1 MNLNLTFYKE
11 NEEEISKEEKDFIET
26 KLKNIDFEEDYRN
39 IIKKESTLESIL
51 TLSEIRENILSWYPF
66 RENSSILEI
75 GANLGEV
82 TGLFCQ
88 KAKRVVA
95 IEESKT
101 KAEIIAKRHQNE
113 QNLEIIVG
121 NLNDIKLEE
130 KFDYIILIGY
140 LENKRVNFKQVLNIA
155 KSLLTEN
162 GTIFLALDNKLGM
175 KYFSKTDSTGITIA
189 NPTSKQFIS
198 INKIYNYLK
207 EIGFDNI
214 KTYYPMPDYKLTN
227 VIFTDQRPLSKND
240 LSRNVVYNGKDT
252 IIFFDENTAYREL
265 LDIKENISKNFVNS
279 YLLEITNKEIN
290 NKIKFISFSNMRKHE
305 YKIKT
310 IMDDEY
316 VYKYPAN
323 NESKKHIDETKENI
337 DIIKESNLK
346 TLDDYNENEII
357 SKFSKEKTLDEII
370 IELFKNNQKDEAI
383 ELMKK
388 FKDEIKQKLKPG
400 SIENNVFD
408 RYGIKYDKEDLLSM
422 YFVKDGLWDLIFQ
435 NCFYIN
441 QEFYFY
447 DQEWKEE
454 NLPIDFIMYR
464 VVKYFGRLKKYISDE
479 DLYNILEIDKGK
491 IKLFDE
497 LDDKIQEKIRS
508 EYMWELTK
516 QGKNALELKI
526 DILTLNHQINLLN
539 IEKAKNEQQIVEKE
553 QIIIQKDQEV
563 QALKNQ
569 LNAIYNST
577 SWKITKPL
585 RKIRELKDGNK
596 FEE

>member
-1 MNLNLTFYKE
+1 MNLNLDFYKE
-11 NEEEISKEEKDFIET
+11 NEEDISQEEKTFIDT
-26 KLKNIDFEEDYRN
+26 KLKNIDFEKDCIS
-39 IIKKESTLESIL
+39 IIKNEPTLENIL

-66 RENSSILEI
+66 KENTSILEI
-75 GANLGEV
+75 GANLGEI

-88 KAKRVVA
+88 KAKKVVA

-101 KAEIIAKRHQNE
+101 KAEIIAKRHQNK
-113 QNLEIIVG
+113 QNLEIMVG
-121 NLNDIKLEE
+121 DLNNIKIEE

-140 LENKRVNFKQVLNIA
+140 LENKKVDFKQTLNIA
-155 KSLLTEN
+155 KSLLDEN
-162 GTIFLALDNKLGM
+162 GTILLALDNKLGM
-175 KYFSKTDSTGITIA
+175 KYFSKTDSTGITIS
-189 NPTSKQFIS
+189 NPVNKQFINL
-198 INKIYNYLK
+198 NKIYEYLK
-207 EIGFDNI
+207 ELDLSNI

-240 LSRNVVYNGKDT
+240 LSRNVTYNNNDT
-252 IIFFDENTAYREL
+252 ILFFDENTAYREL

-310 IMDDEY
+310 LMDDEY
-316 VYKYPAN
+316 VYKYPSN
-323 NESKKHIDETKENI
+323 NESKKHIEETKENI
-337 DIIKESNLK
+337 EIIKESNLK
-346 TLDDYNENEII
+346 TLDDYNENGII

-383 ELMKK
+383 DLMKR
-388 FKDEIKQKLKPG
+388 FKNEIKEKLKPG
-400 SIENNVFD
+400 DIEKNVFD
-408 RYGIKYDKEDLLSM
+408 KYEIKYNKEDLLSM

-435 NCFYIN
+435 NCFFIN

-464 VVKYFGRLKKYISDE
+464 AVKYFGRLKKYISDE
-479 DLYNILEIDKGK
+479 DLYKILEIDKGK

-508 EYMWELTK
+508 EYMWKLTK
-516 QGKNALELKI
+516 QGKNATELKT

-539 IEKAKNEQQIVEKE
+539 IEKAKNEQQISEKE
-553 QIIIQKDQEV
+553 QIIAQKDQEI
-563 QALKNQ
+563 QGLKNQ

-585 RKIRELKDGNK
+585 RNIKKITKLDKLD
-596 FEE
+596 

>member
-1 MNLNLTFYKE
+1 MNLNLDFYKE
-11 NEEEISKEEKDFIET
+11 NEEDISQEEKTFIDT
-26 KLKNIDFEEDYRN
+26 KLKNIDFEKDCIS
-39 IIKKESTLESIL
+39 IIKNEPTLENIL

-66 RENSSILEI
+66 KENTSILEI
-75 GANLGEV
+75 GANLGEI

-88 KAKRVVA
+88 KAKKVVA

-101 KAEIIAKRHQNE
+101 KAEIIAKRHQNK
-113 QNLEIIVG
+113 QNLEIMVG
-121 NLNDIKLEE
+121 DLNNIKIEE

-140 LENKRVNFKQVLNIA
+140 LENKKVDFKQTLNIA
-155 KSLLTEN
+155 KSLLDEN
-162 GTIFLALDNKLGM
+162 GTILLALDNKLGM
-175 KYFSKTDSTGITIA
+175 KYFSKTDSTGITIS
-189 NPTSKQFIS
+189 NPVNKQFINL
-198 INKIYNYLK
+198 NKIYEYLK
-207 EIGFDNI
+207 ELDLSNI

-240 LSRNVVYNGKDT
+240 LSRNVTYNNNDT
-252 IIFFDENTAYREL
+252 ILFFDENTAYREL

-279 YLLEITNKEIN
+279 YLLEISNKEIN
-290 NKIKFISFSNMRKHE
+290 NKIKFISFSNMRKHD

-316 VYKYPAN
+316 VYKYPSN
-323 NESKKHIDETKENI
+323 NESKKHIEETKENI
-337 DIIKESNLK
+337 EIIKESNLK
-346 TLDDYNENEII
+346 TLDDYNENGII

-383 ELMKK
+383 DLMKR
-388 FKDEIKQKLKPG
+388 FKNEIKEKLKPG
-400 SIENNVFD
+400 DIEKNVFD
-408 RYGIKYDKEDLLSM
+408 KYEIKYNKEDLLSM

-435 NCFYIN
+435 NCFFIN

-464 VVKYFGRLKKYISDE
+464 AVKYFGRLKKYISDE
-479 DLYNILEIDKGK
+479 DLYKILEIDKGK

-508 EYMWELTK
+508 EYMWKLTK
-516 QGKNALELKI
+516 QGKNATELKT

-539 IEKAKNEQQIVEKE
+539 IEKAKNEQQISEKE
-553 QIIIQKDQEV
+553 QIIAQKDQEI
-563 QALKNQ
+563 QGLKNQ

-585 RKIRELKDGNK
+585 RNIKKITKLDKLD
-596 FEE
+596 

>member
-1 MNLNLTFYKE
+1 MNLNLDFYKE
-11 NEEEISKEEKDFIET
+11 NEEDISQEEKTFIDT
-26 KLKNIDFEEDYRN
+26 KLKNIDFEKDCIS
-39 IIKKESTLESIL
+39 IIKNEPTLENIL

-66 RENSSILEI
+66 KENTSILEI
-75 GANLGEV
+75 GANLGEI

-88 KAKRVVA
+88 KAKKVVA

-101 KAEIIAKRHQNE
+101 KAEIIAKRHQNK
-113 QNLEIIVG
+113 QNLEIMVG
-121 NLNDIKLEE
+121 DLNNIKIEE

-140 LENKRVNFKQVLNIA
+140 LENKKVDFKQTLNIA
-155 KSLLTEN
+155 KTLLAEN
-162 GTIFLALDNKLGM
+162 GTILLALDNKLGM
-175 KYFSKTDSTGITIA
+175 KYFSKTDSTGITIS
-189 NPTSKQFIS
+189 NPVNKQFINL
-198 INKIYNYLK
+198 NKIYEYLK
-207 EIGFDNI
+207 ELDLSNI

-240 LSRNVVYNGKDT
+240 LSRNVTYNNNDT
-252 IIFFDENTAYREL
+252 ILFFDENTAYREL

-316 VYKYPAN
+316 VYKYPSN
-323 NESKKHIDETKENI
+323 NESKKHIEETKENI
-337 DIIKESNLK
+337 EIIKESNLK
-346 TLDDYNENEII
+346 TLDDYNENGII

-383 ELMKK
+383 DLMKR
-388 FKDEIKQKLKPG
+388 FKNEIKEKLKPRD
-400 SIENNVFD
+400 IEKNVFD
-408 RYGIKYDKEDLLSM
+408 KYEIKYNKEDLLSM

-435 NCFYIN
+435 NCFFIN

-464 VVKYFGRLKKYISDE
+464 AVKYFGRLKKYISDE
-479 DLYNILEIDKGK
+479 DLYKILEIDKGK

-508 EYMWELTK
+508 EYMWKLTK
-516 QGKNALELKI
+516 QGKNATELKT

-539 IEKAKNEQQIVEKE
+539 IEKAKNEQQISEKE
-553 QIIIQKDQEV
+553 QIITQKDQEI
-563 QALKNQ
+563 QRLKNQ
-569 LNAIYNST
+569 LNAVYNST

-585 RKIRELKDGNK
+585 RNIKKITKLDKLD
-596 FEE
+596 

>member
-1 MNLNLTFYKE
+1 MNLKLDFYKE
-11 NEEEISKEEKDFIET
+11 NEENISQEEKNFIDT
-26 KLKNIDFEEDYRN
+26 KLKNIDFEKDCAN
-39 IIKKESTLESIL
+39 IIKNEPTLENIL

-66 RENSSILEI
+66 KENNSILEI
-75 GANLGEV
+75 GANLGEI

-88 KAKRVVA
+88 KAKKVVA
-95 IEESKT
+95 LEESKT
-101 KAEIIAKRHQNE
+101 KAEIIAKRHQNK
-113 QNLEIIVG
+113 QNLEIMVG
-121 NLNDIKLEE
+121 DLNNIKIEE

-140 LENKRVNFKQVLNIA
+140 LENKKVDFKQTLNIA
-155 KSLLTEN
+155 KSLLDEN
-162 GTIFLALDNKLGM
+162 GTILLALDNKLGM
-175 KYFSKTDSTGITIA
+175 KYFSKTDSTGITIS
-189 NPTSKQFIS
+189 NPVNKQFINL
-198 INKIYNYLK
+198 NKIYEYLK
-207 EIGFDNI
+207 ELDLSNI

-240 LSRNVVYNGKDT
+240 LSRNVTYNNNDT
-252 IIFFDENTAYREL
+252 ILFFDENTAYREL

-316 VYKYPAN
+316 VYKYPSN
-323 NESKKHIDETKENI
+323 NESKKHIEETKENI
-337 DIIKESNLK
+337 EIIKESNLK
-346 TLDDYNENEII
+346 TLDDYNENGII

-383 ELMKK
+383 DLMKR
-388 FKDEIKQKLKPG
+388 FKNEIKEKLKPG
-400 SIENNVFD
+400 DIEKNVFD
-408 RYGIKYDKEDLLSM
+408 KYEIKYNKEDLLSM

-464 VVKYFGRLKKYISDE
+464 AVKYFGRLKKYISDE
-479 DLYNILEIDKGK
+479 DLYKILEIDKGK

-508 EYMWELTK
+508 EYMWKLTK
-516 QGKNALELKI
+516 QGKNATELKT

-539 IEKAKNEQQIVEKE
+539 IEKAKNEQQISEKE
-553 QIIIQKDQEV
+553 QIITQKDQEI
-563 QALKNQ
+563 QGLKNQ
-569 LNAIYNST
+569 LNAVYNST

-585 RKIRELKDGNK
+585 RNIKKITKLDKLD
-596 FEE
+596 

>member
-1 MNLNLTFYKE
+1 MNLNLDFYKE
-11 NEEEISKEEKDFIET
+11 NEEDISQEEKTFIDT
-26 KLKNIDFEEDYRN
+26 KLKNIDFEKDCIS
-39 IIKKESTLESIL
+39 IIKNEPTLENIL

-66 RENSSILEI
+66 KENTSILEI
-75 GANLGEV
+75 GANLGEI

-88 KAKRVVA
+88 KAKKVVA

-101 KAEIIAKRHQNE
+101 KAEIIAKRHQNK
-113 QNLEIIVG
+113 QNLEIMVG
-121 NLNDIKLEE
+121 DLNNIKIEE

-140 LENKRVNFKQVLNIA
+140 LENKKVDFKQTLNIA
-155 KSLLTEN
+155 KSLLDEN
-162 GTIFLALDNKLGM
+162 GTILLALDNKLGM
-175 KYFSKTDSTGITIA
+175 KYFSKTDSTGITIS
-189 NPTSKQFIS
+189 NPVNKQFINL
-198 INKIYNYLK
+198 NKIYEYLK
-207 EIGFDNI
+207 ELDLSNI

-240 LSRNVVYNGKDT
+240 LSRNVTYNNNDT
-252 IIFFDENTAYREL
+252 ILFFDENTAYREL

-279 YLLEITNKEIN
+279 YLLEISNKEIN

-316 VYKYPAN
+316 VYKYPSN
-323 NESKKHIDETKENI
+323 NESKKHIEETKENI
-337 DIIKESNLK
+337 EIIKESNLK
-346 TLDDYNENEII
+346 TLDDYNENGII

-383 ELMKK
+383 DLMKR
-388 FKDEIKQKLKPG
+388 FKNEIKEKLKPRD
-400 SIENNVFD
+400 IEKNVFD
-408 RYGIKYDKEDLLSM
+408 KYEIKYNKEDLLSM

-435 NCFYIN
+435 NCFFIN

-464 VVKYFGRLKKYISDE
+464 AVKYFGRLKKYISDE
-479 DLYNILEIDKGK
+479 DLYKILEIDKGK

-508 EYMWELTK
+508 EYMWKLTK
-516 QGKNALELKI
+516 QGKNATELKT

-539 IEKAKNEQQIVEKE
+539 IEKAKNEQQISEKE
-553 QIIIQKDQEV
+553 QIITQKDQEI
-563 QALKNQ
+563 QRLKNQ
-569 LNAIYNST
+569 LNAVYNST

-585 RKIRELKDGNK
+585 RNIKKITKLDKLD
-596 FEE
+596 

>member
-1 MNLNLTFYKE
+1 MNLNLDFYKE
-11 NEEEISKEEKDFIET
+11 NEEDISQEEKTFIDT
-26 KLKNIDFEEDYRN
+26 KLKNIDFEKDCIS
-39 IIKKESTLESIL
+39 IIKNEPTLENIL
-51 TLSEIRENILSWYPF
+51 TLSKIRENILSWYPF
-66 RENSSILEI
+66 KENTSILEI
-75 GANLGEV
+75 GANLGEI

-88 KAKRVVA
+88 KAKKVVA

-101 KAEIIAKRHQNE
+101 KAEIIAKRHQNK
-113 QNLEIIVG
+113 QNLEIMVG
-121 NLNDIKLEE
+121 DLNNIKIEE

-140 LENKRVNFKQVLNIA
+140 LENKKVDFKQTLNIA
-155 KSLLTEN
+155 KSLLDEN
-162 GTIFLALDNKLGM
+162 GTILLALDNKLGM
-175 KYFSKTDSTGITIA
+175 KYFSKTDSTGITIS
-189 NPTSKQFIS
+189 NPVNKQFINL
-198 INKIYNYLK
+198 NKIYEYLK
-207 EIGFDNI
+207 ELDLSNI

-240 LSRNVVYNGKDT
+240 LSRNVTYNNNDT
-252 IIFFDENTAYREL
+252 ILFFDENTAYREL

-279 YLLEITNKEIN
+279 YLLEISNKEIN
-290 NKIKFISFSNMRKHE
+290 NKIKFISFSNMRKHD

-316 VYKYPAN
+316 VYKYPSN
-323 NESKKHIDETKENI
+323 NESKKHIEETKENI
-337 DIIKESNLK
+337 EIIKESNLK
-346 TLDDYNENEII
+346 TLDDYNENGII

-383 ELMKK
+383 DLMKR
-388 FKDEIKQKLKPG
+388 FKNEIKEKLKPG
-400 SIENNVFD
+400 DIEKNVFD
-408 RYGIKYDKEDLLSM
+408 KYEIKYNKEDLLSM
-422 YFVKDGLWDLIFQ
+422 YFVKDGLWDLILQ
-435 NCFYIN
+435 NCFFIN

-464 VVKYFGRLKKYISDE
+464 AVKYFGRLKKYISDE
-479 DLYNILEIDKGK
+479 DLYKILEIDKGK

-508 EYMWELTK
+508 EYMWKLTK
-516 QGKNALELKI
+516 QGKNATELKT

-539 IEKAKNEQQIVEKE
+539 IEKAKNEQQISEKE
-553 QIIIQKDQEV
+553 QIIAQKDQEI
-563 QALKNQ
+563 QGLKNQ

-585 RKIRELKDGNK
+585 RNIKKITKLDKLD
-596 FEE
+596 

>member
-1 MNLNLTFYKE
+1 MNLNLDFYKE
-11 NEEEISKEEKDFIET
+11 NEEDISQEEKTFIDT
-26 KLKNIDFEEDYRN
+26 KLKNIDFEKDCIS
-39 IIKKESTLESIL
+39 IIKNEPTLENIL

-66 RENSSILEI
+66 KENTSILEI
-75 GANLGEV
+75 GANLGEI

-88 KAKRVVA
+88 KAKKVVA

-101 KAEIIAKRHQNE
+101 KAEIIAKRHQNK
-113 QNLEIIVG
+113 QNLEIMVG
-121 NLNDIKLEE
+121 DLNNIKIEE

-140 LENKRVNFKQVLNIA
+140 LENKKVDFKQTLNIA
-155 KSLLTEN
+155 KSLLDEN
-162 GTIFLALDNKLGM
+162 GTILLALDNKLGM
-175 KYFSKTDSTGITIA
+175 KYFSKTDSTGITIS
-189 NPTSKQFIS
+189 NPVNKQFINL
-198 INKIYNYLK
+198 NKIYEYLK
-207 EIGFDNI
+207 ELDLSNI

-240 LSRNVVYNGKDT
+240 LSRNVTYNNNDT
-252 IIFFDENTAYREL
+252 ILFFDENTAYREL

-316 VYKYPAN
+316 VYKYPSN
-323 NESKKHIDETKENI
+323 NESKKHIEETKENI
-337 DIIKESNLK
+337 EIIKESNLK
-346 TLDDYNENEII
+346 TLDDYNENGII

-383 ELMKK
+383 DLMKR
-388 FKDEIKQKLKPG
+388 FKNEIKEKLKPRD
-400 SIENNVFD
+400 IEKNVFD
-408 RYGIKYDKEDLLSM
+408 KYEIKYNKEDLLSM

-464 VVKYFGRLKKYISDE
+464 AVKYFGRLKKYISDE
-479 DLYNILEIDKGK
+479 DLYKILEIDKGK

-508 EYMWELTK
+508 EYMWKLTK
-516 QGKNALELKI
+516 QGKNATELKT

-539 IEKAKNEQQIVEKE
+539 IEKAKNEQQISEKE
-553 QIIIQKDQEV
+553 QIITQKDQEI
-563 QALKNQ
+563 QGLKNQ
-569 LNAIYNST
+569 LNAVYNST

-585 RKIRELKDGNK
+585 RNIKKITKLDKLD
-596 FEE
+596 

>member
-1 MNLNLTFYKE
+1 MNLNLDFYKE
-11 NEEEISKEEKDFIET
+11 NEEDISQEEKTFIDT
-26 KLKNIDFEEDYRN
+26 KLKNIDFEKDCIS
-39 IIKKESTLESIL
+39 IIKNEPTLENIL

-66 RENSSILEI
+66 KENSSILEI
-75 GANLGEV
+75 GANLGEI

-88 KAKRVVA
+88 KAKKVVA
-95 IEESKT
+95 LEESKT
-101 KAEIIAKRHQNE
+101 KAEIIAKRHQNK
-113 QNLEIIVG
+113 QNLEIMVG
-121 NLNDIKLEE
+121 DLNNIKIEE

-140 LENKRVNFKQVLNIA
+140 LENKKVDFKQTLNIA
-155 KSLLTEN
+155 KSLLDEN
-162 GTIFLALDNKLGM
+162 GTILLALDNKLGM
-175 KYFSKTDSTGITIA
+175 KYFSKTDSTGITIS
-189 NPTSKQFIS
+189 NPVNKQFINL
-198 INKIYNYLK
+198 NKIYEYLK
-207 EIGFDNI
+207 ELDLSNI

-240 LSRNVVYNGKDT
+240 LSRNVTYNNNDT
-252 IIFFDENTAYREL
+252 ILFFDENTAYREL

-316 VYKYPAN
+316 VYKYPSN
-323 NESKKHIDETKENI
+323 NESKKHIEETKENI
-337 DIIKESNLK
+337 EIIKESNLK
-346 TLDDYNENEII
+346 TLDDYNENGII

-383 ELMKK
+383 DLMKR
-388 FKDEIKQKLKPG
+388 FKNEIKEKLKPG
-400 SIENNVFD
+400 DIEKNVFD
-408 RYGIKYDKEDLLSM
+408 KYEIKYNKEDLLSM

-464 VVKYFGRLKKYISDE
+464 AVKYFGRLKKYISDE
-479 DLYNILEIDKGK
+479 DLYKILEIDKGK

-508 EYMWELTK
+508 EYMWKLTK
-516 QGKNALELKI
+516 QGKNATELKT

-539 IEKAKNEQQIVEKE
+539 IEKAKNEQQISEKE
-553 QIIIQKDQEV
+553 QIITQKDQEI
-563 QALKNQ
+563 QRLKNQ
-569 LNAIYNST
+569 LNAVYNST

-585 RKIRELKDGNK
+585 RNIKKITKLDKLD
-596 FEE
+596 

>member
-1 MNLNLTFYKE
+1 MNLNLDFYKE
-11 NEEEISKEEKDFIET
+11 NEEDISQEEKTFIDT
-26 KLKNIDFEEDYRN
+26 KLKNIDFEKDCIS
-39 IIKKESTLESIL
+39 IIKNEPTLENIL

-66 RENSSILEI
+66 KENTSILEI
-75 GANLGEV
+75 GANLGEI

-88 KAKRVVA
+88 KAKKVVA

-101 KAEIIAKRHQNE
+101 KAEIIAKRHQNK
-113 QNLEIIVG
+113 QNLEIMVG
-121 NLNDIKLEE
+121 DLNNIKIEE

-140 LENKRVNFKQVLNIA
+140 LENKKVDFKQTLNIA
-155 KSLLTEN
+155 KSLLDEN
-162 GTIFLALDNKLGM
+162 GTILLALDNKLGM

-189 NPTSKQFIS
+189 NPTNKQFIS
-198 INKIYNYLK
+198 INKIYDYLK
-207 EIGFDNI
+207 EIELENI

-240 LSRNVVYNGKDT
+240 LSRNVVYNDKDT
-252 IIFFDENTAYREL
+252 IIFYDENTVYREL

-279 YLLEITNKEIN
+279 YLLEISNKEIN
-290 NKIKFISFSNMRKHE
+290 NKIKFISFSNMRKNE

-310 IMDDEY
+310 IMNDEY

-323 NESKKHIDETKENI
+323 SESRKHIEETKENI
-337 DIIKESNLK
+337 EIIKESNLK
-346 TLDDYNENEII
+346 TLDDYNENGII

-383 ELMKK
+383 DLMKR
-388 FKDEIKQKLKPG
+388 FKNEIKEKLKPG
-400 SIENNVFD
+400 DIEKNVFD
-408 RYGIKYDKEDLLSM
+408 KYEIKYNKEDLLSM

-435 NCFYIN
+435 NCFFIN

-464 VVKYFGRLKKYISDE
+464 AVKYFGRLKKYISDE
-479 DLYNILEIDKGK
+479 DLYKILEIDKGK

-508 EYMWELTK
+508 EYMWKLTK
-516 QGKNALELKI
+516 QGKNATELKI
-526 DILTLNHQINLLN
+526 DILTLNHQINLQN

-553 QIIIQKDQEV
+553 QIITQKDQEI
-563 QALKNQ
+563 QGLKNQ
-569 LNAIYNST
+569 LNAVYNST

-585 RKIRELKDGNK
+585 RNIKKITKLDKLD
-596 FEE
+596 

>member
-1 MNLNLTFYKE
+1 MNLNLDFYKE
-11 NEEEISKEEKDFIET
+11 NEEDISQEEKTFIDT
-26 KLKNIDFEEDYRN
+26 KLKNIDFEKDCIS
-39 IIKKESTLESIL
+39 IIKNEPTLENIL

-66 RENSSILEI
+66 KENTSILEI
-75 GANLGEV
+75 GANLGEI

-88 KAKRVVA
+88 KAKKVVA

-101 KAEIIAKRHQNE
+101 KAEIIAKRHQNK
-113 QNLEIIVG
+113 QNLDIMVG
-121 NLNDIKLEE
+121 DLNNIKIEE

-140 LENKRVNFKQVLNIA
+140 LENKKVDFKQTLNIA
-155 KSLLTEN
+155 KSLLDEN
-162 GTIFLALDNKLGM
+162 GTILLALDNKLGM
-175 KYFSKTDSTGITIA
+175 KYFSKTDSTGITIS
-189 NPTSKQFIS
+189 NPVNKQFINL
-198 INKIYNYLK
+198 NKIYEYLK
-207 EIGFDNI
+207 ELDLSNI

-240 LSRNVVYNGKDT
+240 LSRNVTYNNNDT
-252 IIFFDENTAYREL
+252 ILFFDENTAYREL

-279 YLLEITNKEIN
+279 YLLEISNKEIN

-316 VYKYPAN
+316 VYKYPSN
-323 NESKKHIDETKENI
+323 NESKKHIEETKENI
-337 DIIKESNLK
+337 EIIKESNLK
-346 TLDDYNENEII
+346 TLDDYNENGII

-383 ELMKK
+383 DLMKR
-388 FKDEIKQKLKPG
+388 FKNEIKEKLKPG
-400 SIENNVFD
+400 DIEKNVFD
-408 RYGIKYDKEDLLSM
+408 KYEIKYNKEDLLSM

-435 NCFYIN
+435 NCFFIN

-464 VVKYFGRLKKYISDE
+464 AVKYFGRLKKYISDE
-479 DLYNILEIDKGK
+479 DLYKILEIDKGK

-508 EYMWELTK
+508 EYMWKLTK
-516 QGKNALELKI
+516 QGKNATELKT

-539 IEKAKNEQQIVEKE
+539 IEKAKNEQQISEKE
-553 QIIIQKDQEV
+553 QIIAQKDQEI
-563 QALKNQ
+563 QGLKNQ

-585 RKIRELKDGNK
+585 RNIKKITKLDKLD
-596 FEE
+596 

>member
-1 MNLNLTFYKE
+1 MNLKLDFYKE
-11 NEEEISKEEKDFIET
+11 NEENISQEEKNFIDT
-26 KLKNIDFEEDYRN
+26 KLKNIDFEKDCAN
-39 IIKKESTLESIL
+39 IIKNEPTLENIL

-66 RENSSILEI
+66 KENNSILEI
-75 GANLGEV
+75 GANLGEI

-88 KAKRVVA
+88 KAKKVVA
-95 IEESKT
+95 LEESKT
-101 KAEIIAKRHQNE
+101 KAEIIAKRHQNK
-113 QNLEIIVG
+113 QNLEIMVG
-121 NLNDIKLEE
+121 DLNNIKIEE

-140 LENKRVNFKQVLNIA
+140 LENKKVDFKQTLNIA
-155 KSLLTEN
+155 KSLLDEN
-162 GTIFLALDNKLGM
+162 GTILLALDNKLGM
-175 KYFSKTDSTGITIA
+175 KYFSKTDSTGITIS
-189 NPTSKQFIS
+189 NPVNKQFINL
-198 INKIYNYLK
+198 NKIYEYLK
-207 EIGFDNI
+207 ELDLSNI

-240 LSRNVVYNGKDT
+240 LSRNVTYNNNDT
-252 IIFFDENTAYREL
+252 ILFFDENTAYREL

-316 VYKYPAN
+316 VYKYPSN
-323 NESKKHIDETKENI
+323 NESKKHIEETKENI
-337 DIIKESNLK
+337 EIIKESNLK
-346 TLDDYNENEII
+346 TLDDYNENGII

-383 ELMKK
+383 DLMKR
-388 FKDEIKQKLKPG
+388 FKNEIKEKLKPG
-400 SIENNVFD
+400 DIEKNVFD
-408 RYGIKYDKEDLLSM
+408 KYEIKYNKEDLLSM

-464 VVKYFGRLKKYISDE
+464 AVKYFGRLKKYISDE
-479 DLYNILEIDKGK
+479 ELYKILEINKGK

-508 EYMWELTK
+508 EYMWKLTK
-516 QGKNALELKI
+516 QGKNATELKI
-526 DILTLNHQINLLN
+526 DILTLTHQINLQN

-553 QIIIQKDQEV
+553 QIITQKDQEI
-563 QALKNQ
+563 QGLKNQ
-569 LNAIYNST
+569 LNAVYNST

-585 RKIRELKDGNK
+585 RNIKKITKLDKLD
-596 FEE
+596 

>member
-1 MNLNLTFYKE
+1 MNLNLDFYKE
-11 NEEEISKEEKDFIET
+11 NEEDISQEEKTFIDT
-26 KLKNIDFEEDYRN
+26 KLKNIDFEKDCIS
-39 IIKKESTLESIL
+39 IIKNEPTLENIL

-66 RENSSILEI
+66 KENTSILEI
-75 GANLGEV
+75 GANLGEI

-88 KAKRVVA
+88 KAKKVVA

-101 KAEIIAKRHQNE
+101 KAEIIAKRHQNK
-113 QNLEIIVG
+113 QNLEIMVG
-121 NLNDIKLEE
+121 DLNNIKIEE

-140 LENKRVNFKQVLNIA
+140 LENKKVDFKQTLNIA
-155 KSLLTEN
+155 KSLLDEN
-162 GTIFLALDNKLGM
+162 GTILLALDNKLGM
-175 KYFSKTDSTGITIA
+175 KYFSKTDSTGITIS
-189 NPTSKQFIS
+189 NPVNKQFINL
-198 INKIYNYLK
+198 NKIYEYLK
-207 EIGFDNI
+207 ELDLSNI

-240 LSRNVVYNGKDT
+240 LSRNVTYNNNDT
-252 IIFFDENTAYREL
+252 ILFFDENTAYREL

-316 VYKYPAN
+316 VYKYPSN
-323 NESKKHIDETKENI
+323 NESKKHIEETKENI
-337 DIIKESNLK
+337 EIIKESNLK
-346 TLDDYNENEII
+346 TLDDYNENGII

-383 ELMKK
+383 DLMKRLK
-388 FKDEIKQKLKPG
+388 NEIKEKLKPG
-400 SIENNVFD
+400 DIEKNVFD
-408 RYGIKYDKEDLLSM
+408 KYEIKYNKEDLLSM

-435 NCFYIN
+435 NCFFIN

-464 VVKYFGRLKKYISDE
+464 AVKYFGRLKKYISDE
-479 DLYNILEIDKGK
+479 ELYKILEINKGK

-508 EYMWELTK
+508 EYMWKLTK
-516 QGKNALELKI
+516 QGKNATELKT

-539 IEKAKNEQQIVEKE
+539 IEKAKNEQQISEKE
-553 QIIIQKDQEV
+553 QIIAQKDQEI
-563 QALKNQ
+563 QGLKNQ

-585 RKIRELKDGNK
+585 RNIKKIKKLDKLD
-596 FEE
+596 

>member
-1 MNLNLTFYKE
+1 MNLKLDFYKE
-11 NEEEISKEEKDFIET
+11 NEENISQEEKNFIDT
-26 KLKNIDFEEDYRN
+26 KLKNIDFEKDCAN
-39 IIKKESTLESIL
+39 IIKNEPTLENIL

-66 RENSSILEI
+66 KENTSILEI
-75 GANLGEV
+75 GANLGEI

-88 KAKRVVA
+88 KAKKVVA

-101 KAEIIAKRHQNE
+101 KAEIIAKRHQNK
-113 QNLEIIVG
+113 QNLEIMVG
-121 NLNDIKLEE
+121 DLNNIKIEE

-140 LENKRVNFKQVLNIA
+140 LENKKVDFKQTLKIA
-155 KSLLTEN
+155 KSLLAEN
-162 GTIFLALDNKLGM
+162 GTILLALDNKLGM
-175 KYFSKTDSTGITIA
+175 KYFSKTDSTGITIS
-189 NPTSKQFIS
+189 NPVNKQFINL
-198 INKIYNYLK
+198 NKIYEYLK
-207 EIGFDNI
+207 ELDLSNI

-240 LSRNVVYNGKDT
+240 LSRNVTYNNNDT
-252 IIFFDENTAYREL
+252 ILFFDENTAYREL

-316 VYKYPAN
+316 VYKYPSN
-323 NESKKHIDETKENI
+323 NESKKHIEETKENI
-337 DIIKESNLK
+337 EIIKESNLK
-346 TLDDYNENEII
+346 TLDDYNENGII

-383 ELMKK
+383 DLMKR
-388 FKDEIKQKLKPG
+388 FKNEIKEKLKPG
-400 SIENNVFD
+400 DIKNNVFD
-408 RYGIKYDKEDLLSM
+408 KYEIKYNKEDLLSM

-435 NCFYIN
+435 NCFFIN

-464 VVKYFGRLKKYISDE
+464 AVKYFGRLKKYISDE
-479 DLYNILEIDKGK
+479 DLYKILEIDKGK

-508 EYMWELTK
+508 EYMWKLTK
-516 QGKNALELKI
+516 QGKNATELKT

-539 IEKAKNEQQIVEKE
+539 IEKAKNEQQISEKE
-553 QIIIQKDQEV
+553 QIITQKDQEI
-563 QALKNQ
+563 QGLKNQ
-569 LNAIYNST
+569 LNAVYNST

-585 RKIRELKDGNK
+585 RNIKKITKLDKLD
-596 FEE
+596 

>member
-1 MNLNLTFYKE
+1 MNLNLDFYKE
-11 NEEEISKEEKDFIET
+11 NEEDISQEEKTFIDT
-26 KLKNIDFEEDYRN
+26 KLKNIDFEKDCIS
-39 IIKKESTLESIL
+39 IIKNEPTLENIL

-66 RENSSILEI
+66 KENSSILEI
-75 GANLGEV
+75 GANLGEI

-88 KAKRVVA
+88 KAKKVVA

-101 KAEIIAKRHQNE
+101 KAEIIAKRHQNK
-113 QNLEIIVG
+113 QNLEIMVG
-121 NLNDIKLEE
+121 DLNNIKIEE

-140 LENKRVNFKQVLNIA
+140 LENKKVDFKQTLNIA
-155 KSLLTEN
+155 KSLLDEN
-162 GTIFLALDNKLGM
+162 GTILLALDNKLGM
-175 KYFSKTDSTGITIA
+175 KYFSKTDSTGITIS
-189 NPTSKQFIS
+189 NPVNKQFINL
-198 INKIYNYLK
+198 NKIYEYLK
-207 EIGFDNI
+207 ELDLSNI

-240 LSRNVVYNGKDT
+240 LSRNVTYNNNDT
-252 IIFFDENTAYREL
+252 ILFFDENTAYREL

-279 YLLEITNKEIN
+279 YLLEISNKEIN

-316 VYKYPAN
+316 VYKYPSN
-323 NESKKHIDETKENI
+323 NESKKHIEETKENI
-337 DIIKESNLK
+337 EIIKESNLK
-346 TLDDYNENEII
+346 TLDDYNENGII

-383 ELMKK
+383 DLMKR
-388 FKDEIKQKLKPG
+388 FKNEIKEKLKPG
-400 SIENNVFD
+400 DIEKNVFD
-408 RYGIKYDKEDLLSM
+408 KYEIKYNKEDLLSM

-435 NCFYIN
+435 NCFFIN

-464 VVKYFGRLKKYISDE
+464 AVKYFGRLKKYISDE
-479 DLYNILEIDKGK
+479 DLYKILEIDKGK

-508 EYMWELTK
+508 EYMWKLTK
-516 QGKNALELKI
+516 QGKNATELKT

-539 IEKAKNEQQIVEKE
+539 IEKAKNEQQISEKE
-553 QIIIQKDQEV
+553 QIIAQKDQEI
-563 QALKNQ
+563 QGLKNQ

-585 RKIRELKDGNK
+585 RNIKKITKLDKLD
-596 FEE
+596 

>member
-1 MNLNLTFYKE
+1 MNLKLDFYKE
-11 NEEEISKEEKDFIET
+11 NEENISQEEKNFIDT
-26 KLKNIDFEEDYRN
+26 KLKNIDFEKDCAN
-39 IIKKESTLESIL
+39 IIKNEPTLENIL

-66 RENSSILEI
+66 KENNSILEI
-75 GANLGEV
+75 GANLGEI

-88 KAKRVVA
+88 KAKKVVA
-95 IEESKT
+95 LEESKT
-101 KAEIIAKRHQNE
+101 KAEIIAKRHQNK
-113 QNLEIIVG
+113 QNLEIMVG
-121 NLNDIKLEE
+121 DLNNIKIEE

-140 LENKRVNFKQVLNIA
+140 LENKKVDFKQTLNIA
-155 KSLLTEN
+155 KSLLDEN
-162 GTIFLALDNKLGM
+162 GTILLALDNKLGM
-175 KYFSKTDSTGITIA
+175 KYFSKTDSTGITIS
-189 NPTSKQFIS
+189 NPVNKQFINL
-198 INKIYNYLK
+198 NKIYEYLK
-207 EIGFDNI
+207 ELDLSNI

-240 LSRNVVYNGKDT
+240 LSRNVTYNNNDT
-252 IIFFDENTAYREL
+252 ILFFDENTAYREL

-316 VYKYPAN
+316 VYKYPSN
-323 NESKKHIDETKENI
+323 NESKKHIEETKENI
-337 DIIKESNLK
+337 EIIKESNLK
-346 TLDDYNENEII
+346 TLDDYNENGII

-383 ELMKK
+383 DLMKR
-388 FKDEIKQKLKPG
+388 FKNEIKEKLKPG
-400 SIENNVFD
+400 DIEKNVFD
-408 RYGIKYDKEDLLSM
+408 KYEIKYNKEDLLSM

-435 NCFYIN
+435 NCFFIN

-464 VVKYFGRLKKYISDE
+464 AVKYFGRLKKYISDE
-479 DLYNILEIDKGK
+479 DLYKILEIDKGK

-508 EYMWELTK
+508 EYMWKLTK
-516 QGKNALELKI
+516 QGKNATELKT

-539 IEKAKNEQQIVEKE
+539 IEKAKNEQQISEKE
-553 QIIIQKDQEV
+553 QIITQKDQEI
-563 QALKNQ
+563 QRLKNQ
-569 LNAIYNST
+569 LNAVYNST

-585 RKIRELKDGNK
+585 RNIKKITKLDKLD
-596 FEE
+596 

>member
-1 MNLNLTFYKE
+1 MNLNLDFYKE
-11 NEEEISKEEKDFIET
+11 NEEDISQEEKTFIDT
-26 KLKNIDFEEDYRN
+26 KLKNIDFEKDCIS
-39 IIKKESTLESIL
+39 IIKNEPTLENIL

-66 RENSSILEI
+66 KENSSILEI
-75 GANLGEV
+75 GANLGEI

-88 KAKRVVA
+88 KAKKVVA

-101 KAEIIAKRHQNE
+101 KAEIIAKRHQNK
-113 QNLEIIVG
+113 QNLEIMVG
-121 NLNDIKLEE
+121 DLNNIKIEE

-140 LENKRVNFKQVLNIA
+140 LENKKVDFKQTLNIA
-155 KSLLTEN
+155 KSLLDEN
-162 GTIFLALDNKLGM
+162 GTILLALDNKLGM
-175 KYFSKTDSTGITIA
+175 KYFSKTDSTGITIS
-189 NPTSKQFIS
+189 NPVNKQFINL
-198 INKIYNYLK
+198 NKIYEYLK
-207 EIGFDNI
+207 ELDLSNI

-240 LSRNVVYNGKDT
+240 LSRNVTYNNNDT
-252 IIFFDENTAYREL
+252 ILFFDENTAYREL

-279 YLLEITNKEIN
+279 YLLEISNKEIN

-316 VYKYPAN
+316 VYKYPSN
-323 NESKKHIDETKENI
+323 NESKKHIEETKENI
-337 DIIKESNLK
+337 EIIKESNLK
-346 TLDDYNENEII
+346 TLDDYNENGII

-383 ELMKK
+383 DLMKRLK
-388 FKDEIKQKLKPG
+388 NEIKEKLKPG
-400 SIENNVFD
+400 DIEKNVFD
-408 RYGIKYDKEDLLSM
+408 KYEIKYNKEDLLSM

-435 NCFYIN
+435 NCFFIN

-464 VVKYFGRLKKYISDE
+464 AVKYFGRLKKYISDE
-479 DLYNILEIDKGK
+479 DLYKILEIDKGK

-508 EYMWELTK
+508 EYMWKLTK
-516 QGKNALELKI
+516 QGKNATELKT

-539 IEKAKNEQQIVEKE
+539 IEKAKNEQQISEKE
-553 QIIIQKDQEV
+553 QIITQKDQEI
-563 QALKNQ
+563 QRLKNQ
-569 LNAIYNST
+569 LNAVYNST

-585 RKIRELKDGNK
+585 RNIKKITKLDKLD
-596 FEE
+596 

>member
-1 MNLNLTFYKE
+1 MNLNLDFYKE
-11 NEEEISKEEKDFIET
+11 NEEDISQEEKTFIDT
-26 KLKNIDFEEDYRN
+26 KLKNIDFEKDCIS
-39 IIKKESTLESIL
+39 IIKNEPTLENIL

-66 RENSSILEI
+66 KENSSILEI
-75 GANLGEV
+75 GANLGEI

-88 KAKRVVA
+88 KAKKVVA

-101 KAEIIAKRHQNE
+101 KAEIIAKRHQNK
-113 QNLEIIVG
+113 QNLEIMVG
-121 NLNDIKLEE
+121 DLNNIKIEE

-140 LENKRVNFKQVLNIA
+140 LENKKVDFKQTLNIA
-155 KSLLTEN
+155 KSLLDEN
-162 GTIFLALDNKLGM
+162 GTILLALDNKLGM
-175 KYFSKTDSTGITIA
+175 KYFSKTDSTGITIS
-189 NPTSKQFIS
+189 NPVNKQFINL
-198 INKIYNYLK
+198 NKIYEYLK
-207 EIGFDNI
+207 ELDLSNI

-240 LSRNVVYNGKDT
+240 LSRNVTYNNNDT
-252 IIFFDENTAYREL
+252 ILFFDENTAYREL

-310 IMDDEY
+310 LMDDEY
-316 VYKYPAN
+316 VYKYPSN
-323 NESKKHIDETKENI
+323 NESKKHIEETKENI
-337 DIIKESNLK
+337 EIIKESNLK
-346 TLDDYNENEII
+346 TLDDYNENGII

-383 ELMKK
+383 DLMKR
-388 FKDEIKQKLKPG
+388 FKNEIKEKLKPG
-400 SIENNVFD
+400 DIEKNVFD
-408 RYGIKYDKEDLLSM
+408 KYEIKYNKEDLLSM

-435 NCFYIN
+435 NCFFIN

-464 VVKYFGRLKKYISDE
+464 AVKYFGRLKKYISDE
-479 DLYNILEIDKGK
+479 DLYKILEIDKGK

-508 EYMWELTK
+508 EYMWKLTK
-516 QGKNALELKI
+516 QGKNATELKT

-539 IEKAKNEQQIVEKE
+539 IEKAKNEQQISEKE
-553 QIIIQKDQEV
+553 QIITQKDQEI
-563 QALKNQ
+563 QGLKNQ
-569 LNAIYNST
+569 LNAVYNST

-585 RKIRELKDGNK
+585 RNIKKITKLDKLD
-596 FEE
+596 

>member
-1 MNLNLTFYKE
+1 MNLNLDFYKE
-11 NEEEISKEEKDFIET
+11 NEEDISQEEKTFIDT
-26 KLKNIDFEEDYRN
+26 KLKNIDFEKDCIS
-39 IIKKESTLESIL
+39 IIKNEPTLENIL

-66 RENSSILEI
+66 KENSSILEI
-75 GANLGEV
+75 GANLGEI

-88 KAKRVVA
+88 KAKKVVA

-101 KAEIIAKRHQNE
+101 KAEIIAKRHQNK
-113 QNLEIIVG
+113 QNLEIMVG
-121 NLNDIKLEE
+121 DLNNIKIEE

-140 LENKRVNFKQVLNIA
+140 LENKKVDFKQTLNIA
-155 KSLLTEN
+155 KTLLAEN
-162 GTIFLALDNKLGM
+162 GTILLALDNKLGM
-175 KYFSKTDSTGITIA
+175 KYFSKTDSTGITIS
-189 NPTSKQFIS
+189 NPVNKQFINL
-198 INKIYNYLK
+198 NKIYEYLK
-207 EIGFDNI
+207 ELDLSNI

-240 LSRNVVYNGKDT
+240 LSRNVTYNNNDT
-252 IIFFDENTAYREL
+252 ILFFDENTAYREL

-316 VYKYPAN
+316 VYKYPSN
-323 NESKKHIDETKENI
+323 NESKKHIEETKENI
-337 DIIKESNLK
+337 EIIKESNLK
-346 TLDDYNENEII
+346 TLDDYNENGII

-383 ELMKK
+383 DLMKR
-388 FKDEIKQKLKPG
+388 FKNEIKEKLKPRD
-400 SIENNVFD
+400 IEKNVFD
-408 RYGIKYDKEDLLSM
+408 KYEIKYNKEDLLSM

-435 NCFYIN
+435 NCFFIN

-464 VVKYFGRLKKYISDE
+464 AVKYFGRLKKYISDE
-479 DLYNILEIDKGK
+479 DLYKILEIDKGK

-508 EYMWELTK
+508 EYMWKLTK
-516 QGKNALELKI
+516 QGKNATELKT

-539 IEKAKNEQQIVEKE
+539 IEKAKNEQQISEKE
-553 QIIIQKDQEV
+553 QIITQKDQEI
-563 QALKNQ
+563 QRLKNQ
-569 LNAIYNST
+569 LNAVYNST

-585 RKIRELKDGNK
+585 RNIKKITKLDKLD
-596 FEE
+596 

>member
-1 MNLNLTFYKE
+1 MNLNLDFYKE
-11 NEEEISKEEKDFIET
+11 NEEDISQEEKTFIDT
-26 KLKNIDFEEDYRN
+26 KLKNIDFEKDCIS
-39 IIKKESTLESIL
+39 IIKNEPTLENIL

-66 RENSSILEI
+66 KENSSILEI
-75 GANLGEV
+75 GANLGEI

-88 KAKRVVA
+88 KAKKVVA

-101 KAEIIAKRHQNE
+101 KAEIIAKRHQNK
-113 QNLEIIVG
+113 QNLEIMVG
-121 NLNDIKLEE
+121 DLNNIKIEE

-140 LENKRVNFKQVLNIA
+140 LENKKVDFKQTLNIA
-155 KSLLTEN
+155 KSLLDEN
-162 GTIFLALDNKLGM
+162 GTILLALDNKLGM
-175 KYFSKTDSTGITIA
+175 KYFSKTDSTGITIS
-189 NPTSKQFIS
+189 NPVNKQFINL
-198 INKIYNYLK
+198 NKIYEYLK
-207 EIGFDNI
+207 ELDLSNI

-240 LSRNVVYNGKDT
+240 LSRNVTYNNNDT
-252 IIFFDENTAYREL
+252 ILFFDENTAYREL

-279 YLLEITNKEIN
+279 YLLEISNKEIN

-316 VYKYPAN
+316 VYKYPSN
-323 NESKKHIDETKENI
+323 NESKKHIEETKENI
-337 DIIKESNLK
+337 EIIKESNLK
-346 TLDDYNENEII
+346 TLDDYNENGII

-383 ELMKK
+383 DLMKR
-388 FKDEIKQKLKPG
+388 FKNEIKEKLKPG
-400 SIENNVFD
+400 DIEKNVFD
-408 RYGIKYDKEDLLSM
+408 KYKIKYNKEDLLSM

-435 NCFYIN
+435 NCFFIN

-464 VVKYFGRLKKYISDE
+464 AVKYFGRLKKYISDE
-479 DLYNILEIDKGK
+479 DLYKILEIDKGK

-508 EYMWELTK
+508 EYMWKLTK
-516 QGKNALELKI
+516 QGKKATELKT

-539 IEKAKNEQQIVEKE
+539 IEKAKNEQQISEKE
-553 QIIIQKDQEV
+553 QIIAQKDQEI
-563 QALKNQ
+563 QRLKNQ
-569 LNAIYNST
+569 LNAVYNST

-585 RKIRELKDGNK
+585 RNIKKITKLDKLD
-596 FEE
+596 

>member
-1 MNLNLTFYKE
+1 MNLNLDFYKE
-11 NEEEISKEEKDFIET
+11 NEEDISQEEKTFIDT
-26 KLKNIDFEEDYRN
+26 KLKNIDFEKDCIS
-39 IIKKESTLESIL
+39 IIKNEPTLENIL

-66 RENSSILEI
+66 KENTSILEI
-75 GANLGEV
+75 GANLGEI

-88 KAKRVVA
+88 KAKKVVA

-101 KAEIIAKRHQNE
+101 KAEIIAKRHQNK
-113 QNLEIIVG
+113 QNLEIMVG
-121 NLNDIKLEE
+121 DLNNIKIEE

-140 LENKRVNFKQVLNIA
+140 LENKKVDFKQTLNIA
-155 KSLLTEN
+155 KSLLDEN
-162 GTIFLALDNKLGM
+162 GTILLALDNKLGM
-175 KYFSKTDSTGITIA
+175 KYFSKTDSTGITIS
-189 NPTSKQFIS
+189 NPVNKQFINL
-198 INKIYNYLK
+198 NKIYEYLK
-207 EIGFDNI
+207 ELDLSNI

-240 LSRNVVYNGKDT
+240 LSRNVTYNNNDT
-252 IIFFDENTAYREL
+252 ILFFDENTAYREL

-316 VYKYPAN
+316 VYKYPSN
-323 NESKKHIDETKENI
+323 NESKKHIEETKENI
-337 DIIKESNLK
+337 EIIKESNLK
-346 TLDDYNENEII
+346 TLDDYNENGII

-383 ELMKK
+383 DLMKR
-388 FKDEIKQKLKPG
+388 FKNEIKEKLKPRD
-400 SIENNVFD
+400 IEKNVFD
-408 RYGIKYDKEDLLSM
+408 KYEIKYNKEDLLSM

-435 NCFYIN
+435 NCFFIN

-464 VVKYFGRLKKYISDE
+464 AVKYFGRLKKYISDE
-479 DLYNILEIDKGK
+479 DLYKILEIDKGK

-508 EYMWELTK
+508 EYMWKLTK
-516 QGKNALELKI
+516 QGKNATELKT

-539 IEKAKNEQQIVEKE
+539 IEKAKNEQQISEKE
-553 QIIIQKDQEV
+553 QIITQKDQEI
-563 QALKNQ
+563 QRLKNQ
-569 LNAIYNST
+569 LNAVYNST

-585 RKIRELKDGNK
+585 RNIKKITKLDKLD
-596 FEE
+596 

>member
-1 MNLNLTFYKE
+1 MNLNLDFYKE
-11 NEEEISKEEKDFIET
+11 NEEDISQEEKTFIDT
-26 KLKNIDFEEDYRN
+26 KLKNIDFEKDCIS
-39 IIKKESTLESIL
+39 IIKNEPTLENIL

-66 RENSSILEI
+66 KENTSILEI
-75 GANLGEV
+75 GANLGEI

-88 KAKRVVA
+88 KAKKVVA

-101 KAEIIAKRHQNE
+101 KAEIIAKRHQNK
-113 QNLEIIVG
+113 QNLEIMVG
-121 NLNDIKLEE
+121 DLNNIKIEE

-140 LENKRVNFKQVLNIA
+140 LENKKVDFKQTLNIA
-155 KSLLTEN
+155 KSLLDEN
-162 GTIFLALDNKLGM
+162 GTILLALDNKLGM
-175 KYFSKTDSTGITIA
+175 KYFSKTDSTGITIS
-189 NPTSKQFIS
+189 NPVNKQFINL
-198 INKIYNYLK
+198 NKIYEYLK
-207 EIGFDNI
+207 ELDLSNI

-240 LSRNVVYNGKDT
+240 LSRNVTYNNNDT
-252 IIFFDENTAYREL
+252 ILFFDENTAYREL

-316 VYKYPAN
+316 VYKYPSN
-323 NESKKHIDETKENI
+323 NESKKHIEETKENI
-337 DIIKESNLK
+337 EIIKESNLK
-346 TLDDYNENEII
+346 TLDDYNENGII

-383 ELMKK
+383 DLMKR
-388 FKDEIKQKLKPG
+388 FKNEIKEKLKPG
-400 SIENNVFD
+400 DIEKNVFD
-408 RYGIKYDKEDLLSM
+408 KYEIKYNKEDLLSM

-435 NCFYIN
+435 NCFFIN

-464 VVKYFGRLKKYISDE
+464 AVKYFGRLKKYISDE
-479 DLYNILEIDKGK
+479 DLYKILEIDKGK

-508 EYMWELTK
+508 EYMWKLTK
-516 QGKNALELKI
+516 QGKNATELKT

-539 IEKAKNEQQIVEKE
+539 IEKAKNEQQISEKE
-553 QIIIQKDQEV
+553 QIITQKDQEI
-563 QALKNQ
+563 QRLKNQ
-569 LNAIYNST
+569 LNAVYNST

-585 RKIRELKDGNK
+585 RNIKKITKLDKLD
-596 FEE
+596 

>member
-1 MNLNLTFYKE
+1 MNLNLDFYKE
-11 NEEEISKEEKDFIET
+11 NEEDISQEEKTFIDT
-26 KLKNIDFEEDYRN
+26 KLKNIDFEKDCIS
-39 IIKKESTLESIL
+39 IIKNEPTLENIL

-66 RENSSILEI
+66 KENTSILEI
-75 GANLGEV
+75 GANLGEI

-88 KAKRVVA
+88 KAKKVVA
-95 IEESKT
+95 LEESKT
-101 KAEIIAKRHQNE
+101 KAEIIAKRHQNK
-113 QNLEIIVG
+113 QNLEIMVG
-121 NLNDIKLEE
+121 DLNNIKIEE

-140 LENKRVNFKQVLNIA
+140 LENKKVDFKQTLNIA
-155 KSLLTEN
+155 KSLLDEN
-162 GTIFLALDNKLGM
+162 GTILLALDNKLGM
-175 KYFSKTDSTGITIA
+175 KYFSKTDSTGITIS
-189 NPTSKQFIS
+189 NPVNKQFINL
-198 INKIYNYLK
+198 NKIYEYLK
-207 EIGFDNI
+207 ELDLSNI

-240 LSRNVVYNGKDT
+240 LSRNVTYNNNDT
-252 IIFFDENTAYREL
+252 ILFFDENTAYREL
-265 LDIKENISKNFVNS
+265 LDIKENITKNFVNS
-279 YLLEITNKEIN
+279 YLLEISNKEIN

-316 VYKYPAN
+316 VYKYPSN
-323 NESKKHIDETKENI
+323 NESKKHIEETKENI
-337 DIIKESNLK
+337 EIIKESNLK
-346 TLDDYNENEII
+346 TLDDYNENGII

-383 ELMKK
+383 DLMKR
-388 FKDEIKQKLKPG
+388 FKNEIKEKLKPG
-400 SIENNVFD
+400 DIEKNVFD
-408 RYGIKYDKEDLLSM
+408 KYEIKYNKEDLLSM

-435 NCFYIN
+435 NCFFIN

-464 VVKYFGRLKKYISDE
+464 AVKYFGRLKKYISDE
-479 DLYNILEIDKGK
+479 DLYKILEIDKGK

-508 EYMWELTK
+508 EYMWKLTK
-516 QGKNALELKI
+516 QGKNATELKT

-539 IEKAKNEQQIVEKE
+539 IEKAKNEQQISEKE
-553 QIIIQKDQEV
+553 QIIAQKDQEI
-563 QALKNQ
+563 QGLKNQ

-585 RKIRELKDGNK
+585 RNIKKITKLDKLD
-596 FEE
+596 

>member
-1 MNLNLTFYKE
+1 MNLNLDFYKE
-11 NEEEISKEEKDFIET
+11 NEEDISQEEKTFIDT
-26 KLKNIDFEEDYRN
+26 KLKNIDFEKDCIS
-39 IIKKESTLESIL
+39 IIKNEPTLENIL

-66 RENSSILEI
+66 KENTSILEI
-75 GANLGEV
+75 GANLGEI

-88 KAKRVVA
+88 KAKKVVA

-101 KAEIIAKRHQNE
+101 KAEIIAKRHQNK
-113 QNLEIIVG
+113 QNLEIMVG
-121 NLNDIKLEE
+121 DLNNIKIEE

-140 LENKRVNFKQVLNIA
+140 LENKKVDFKQTLKIA
-155 KSLLTEN
+155 KSLLDEN
-162 GTIFLALDNKLGM
+162 GTILLALDNKLGM
-175 KYFSKTDSTGITIA
+175 KYFSKTDSTGITIS
-189 NPTSKQFIS
+189 NPVNKQFINL
-198 INKIYNYLK
+198 NKIYEYLK
-207 EIGFDNI
+207 ELDLSNI

-240 LSRNVVYNGKDT
+240 LSRNVTYNNNDT
-252 IIFFDENTAYREL
+252 ILFFDENTAYREL

-279 YLLEITNKEIN
+279 YLLEISNKEIN
-290 NKIKFISFSNMRKHE
+290 NKIKFISFSNMRKNE

-323 NESKKHIDETKENI
+323 SESRKHIEETKENI
-337 DIIKESNLK
+337 EIIKESNLK
-346 TLDDYNENEII
+346 TLDDYNENGII

-383 ELMKK
+383 DLMKR
-388 FKDEIKQKLKPG
+388 FKNEIKEKLKPG
-400 SIENNVFD
+400 DIEKNVFD
-408 RYGIKYDKEDLLSM
+408 KYEIKYNKEDLLSM

-435 NCFYIN
+435 NCFFIN

-464 VVKYFGRLKKYISDE
+464 AVKYFGRLKKYISDE
-479 DLYNILEIDKGK
+479 DLYKILEIDKGK

-508 EYMWELTK
+508 EYMWKLTK
-516 QGKNALELKI
+516 QGKNATELKT

-539 IEKAKNEQQIVEKE
+539 IEKAKNEQQISEKE
-553 QIIIQKDQEV
+553 QIITQKDQEI
-563 QALKNQ
+563 QGLKNQ
-569 LNAIYNST
+569 LNAVYNST

-585 RKIRELKDGNK
+585 RNIKKITKLDKLD
-596 FEE
+596 

>member
-1 MNLNLTFYKE
+1 MNLNLDFYKE
-11 NEEEISKEEKDFIET
+11 NEEDISQEEKTFIDT
-26 KLKNIDFEEDYRN
+26 KLKNIDFEKDCIS
-39 IIKKESTLESIL
+39 IIKNEPTLENIL

-66 RENSSILEI
+66 KENTSILEI
-75 GANLGEV
+75 GANLGEI

-88 KAKRVVA
+88 KAKKVVA

-101 KAEIIAKRHQNE
+101 KAEIIAKRHQNK
-113 QNLEIIVG
+113 QNLEIMVG
-121 NLNDIKLEE
+121 DLNNIKIEE

-140 LENKRVNFKQVLNIA
+140 LENKKVDFKQTLNIA
-155 KSLLTEN
+155 KSLLDEN
-162 GTIFLALDNKLGM
+162 GTILLALDNKLGM
-175 KYFSKTDSTGITIA
+175 KYFSKTDSTGITIS
-189 NPTSKQFIS
+189 NPVNKQFINL
-198 INKIYNYLK
+198 NKIYEYLK
-207 EIGFDNI
+207 ELDLSNI

-240 LSRNVVYNGKDT
+240 LSRNVTYNNNDT
-252 IIFFDENTAYREL
+252 ILFFDENTAYREL

-279 YLLEITNKEIN
+279 YLLEISNKEIN

-316 VYKYPAN
+316 VYKYPSN
-323 NESKKHIDETKENI
+323 NESKKHIEETKENI
-337 DIIKESNLK
+337 EIIKESNLK
-346 TLDDYNENEII
+346 TLDDYNENGII

-383 ELMKK
+383 DLMKR
-388 FKDEIKQKLKPG
+388 FKNEIKEKLKPG
-400 SIENNVFD
+400 DIEKNVFD
-408 RYGIKYDKEDLLSM
+408 KYKIKYNKEDLLSM

-435 NCFYIN
+435 NCFFIN

-464 VVKYFGRLKKYISDE
+464 AVKYFGRLKKYISDE
-479 DLYNILEIDKGK
+479 DLYKILEIDKGK

-508 EYMWELTK
+508 EYMWKLTK
-516 QGKNALELKI
+516 QGKNATELKT

-539 IEKAKNEQQIVEKE
+539 IEKAKNEQQISEKE
-553 QIIIQKDQEV
+553 QIIAQKDQEI
-563 QALKNQ
+563 QGLKNQ

-585 RKIRELKDGNK
+585 RNIKKITKLDKLD
-596 FEE
+596 

>member
-1 MNLNLTFYKE
+1 MNLNLDFYKE
-11 NEEEISKEEKDFIET
+11 NEEDISQEEKTFIDT
-26 KLKNIDFEEDYRN
+26 KLKNIDFEKDCIS
-39 IIKKESTLESIL
+39 IIKNEPTLENIL

-66 RENSSILEI
+66 KENTSILEI
-75 GANLGEV
+75 GANLGEI

-88 KAKRVVA
+88 KAKKVVA
-95 IEESKT
+95 LEESKT
-101 KAEIIAKRHQNE
+101 KAEIIAKRHQNK
-113 QNLEIIVG
+113 QNLEIMVG
-121 NLNDIKLEE
+121 DLNNIKIEE

-140 LENKRVNFKQVLNIA
+140 LENKKVDFKQTLNIA
-155 KSLLTEN
+155 KSLLDEN
-162 GTIFLALDNKLGM
+162 GTILLALDNKLGM
-175 KYFSKTDSTGITIA
+175 KYFSKTDSTGITIS
-189 NPTSKQFIS
+189 NPVNKQFINL
-198 INKIYNYLK
+198 NKIYEYLK
-207 EIGFDNI
+207 ELDLSNI

-240 LSRNVVYNGKDT
+240 LSRNVTYNNNDT
-252 IIFFDENTAYREL
+252 ILFFDENTAYREL

-279 YLLEITNKEIN
+279 YLLEISNKEIN

-316 VYKYPAN
+316 VYKYPSN
-323 NESKKHIDETKENI
+323 NESKKHIEETKENI
-337 DIIKESNLK
+337 EIIKESNLK
-346 TLDDYNENEII
+346 TLDDYNENGII

-383 ELMKK
+383 DLMKR
-388 FKDEIKQKLKPG
+388 FKNEIKEKLKPG
-400 SIENNVFD
+400 DIKNNVFD
-408 RYGIKYDKEDLLSM
+408 KYEIKYNKEDLSSM

-435 NCFYIN
+435 NCFFIN

-464 VVKYFGRLKKYISDE
+464 AVKYFGRLKKYISDE
-479 DLYNILEIDKGK
+479 DLYKILEIDKGR

-508 EYMWELTK
+508 EYMWKLTK
-516 QGKNALELKI
+516 QGKNATELKT

-539 IEKAKNEQQIVEKE
+539 IEKAKNEQQISEKE
-553 QIIIQKDQEV
+553 QIIAQKDQEI
-563 QALKNQ
+563 QGLKNQ

-585 RKIRELKDGNK
+585 RNIKKITKLDKLD
-596 FEE
+596 

>member
-1 MNLNLTFYKE
+1 MNLNLDFYKE
-11 NEEEISKEEKDFIET
+11 NEEDISQEEKTFIDT
-26 KLKNIDFEEDYRN
+26 KLKNIDFEKDCIS
-39 IIKKESTLESIL
+39 IIKNEPTLENIL

-66 RENSSILEI
+66 KENTSILEI
-75 GANLGEV
+75 GANLGEI

-88 KAKRVVA
+88 KAKKVVA

-101 KAEIIAKRHQNE
+101 KAEIIAKRHQNK
-113 QNLEIIVG
+113 QNLEIMVG
-121 NLNDIKLEE
+121 DLNNIKIEE

-140 LENKRVNFKQVLNIA
+140 LENKKVDFKQTLNIA
-155 KSLLTEN
+155 KSLLDEN
-162 GTIFLALDNKLGM
+162 GTILLALDNKLGM
-175 KYFSKTDSTGITIA
+175 KYFSKTDSTGITIS
-189 NPTSKQFIS
+189 NPVNKQFINL
-198 INKIYNYLK
+198 NKIYEYLK
-207 EIGFDNI
+207 ELDLSNI

-240 LSRNVVYNGKDT
+240 LSRNVTYNNNDT
-252 IIFFDENTAYREL
+252 ILFFDENTAYREL

-290 NKIKFISFSNMRKHE
+290 NKIKFISFSNMRKNE

-310 IMDDEY
+310 IMDNEY

-323 NESKKHIDETKENI
+323 SQSRKHIEETKENI
-337 DIIKESNLK
+337 EIIKESNLK
-346 TLDDYNENEII
+346 TLDDYNENGII

-383 ELMKK
+383 DLMKR
-388 FKDEIKQKLKPG
+388 FKNEIKEKLKPG
-400 SIENNVFD
+400 DIEKNVFD
-408 RYGIKYDKEDLLSM
+408 KYEIKYNKEDLLSM

-435 NCFYIN
+435 NCFFIN

-464 VVKYFGRLKKYISDE
+464 AVKYFGRLKKYISDE
-479 DLYNILEIDKGK
+479 DLYKILEIDKGK

-508 EYMWELTK
+508 EYMWKLTK
-516 QGKNALELKI
+516 QGKNATELKT

-539 IEKAKNEQQIVEKE
+539 IEKAKNEQQISEKE
-553 QIIIQKDQEV
+553 QIITQKDQEI
-563 QALKNQ
+563 QGLKNQ
-569 LNAIYNST
+569 LNAVYNST

-585 RKIRELKDGNK
+585 RNIKKITKLDKLD
-596 FEE
+596 

>member
-1 MNLNLTFYKE
+1 MNLKLDFYKE
-11 NEEEISKEEKDFIET
+11 NEEDISQEEKTFIDT
-26 KLKNIDFEEDYRN
+26 KLKNIDFEKDCIS
-39 IIKKESTLESIL
+39 IIKNEPTLENIL

-66 RENSSILEI
+66 KENSSILEI
-75 GANLGEV
+75 GANLGEI

-88 KAKRVVA
+88 KAKKVVA

-101 KAEIIAKRHQNE
+101 KAEIIAKRHQNK
-113 QNLEIIVG
+113 QNLEIMVG
-121 NLNDIKLEE
+121 DLNNIKIEE

-140 LENKRVNFKQVLNIA
+140 LENKKVDFKQTLNIA
-155 KSLLTEN
+155 KSLLDEN
-162 GTIFLALDNKLGM
+162 GTILLALDNKLGM
-175 KYFSKTDSTGITIA
+175 KYFSKTDSTGITIS
-189 NPTSKQFIS
+189 NPVNKQFINL
-198 INKIYNYLK
+198 NKIYEYLK
-207 EIGFDNI
+207 ELDLSNI

-240 LSRNVVYNGKDT
+240 LSRNVTYNNNDT
-252 IIFFDENTAYREL
+252 ILFFDENTAYREL

-310 IMDDEY
+310 LMDDEY
-316 VYKYPAN
+316 VYKYPSN
-323 NESKKHIDETKENI
+323 NESKKHIEETKENI
-337 DIIKESNLK
+337 EIIKESNLK
-346 TLDDYNENEII
+346 TLDDYNENGII

-383 ELMKK
+383 DLMKR
-388 FKDEIKQKLKPG
+388 FKNEIKEKLKPG
-400 SIENNVFD
+400 DIEKNVFD
-408 RYGIKYDKEDLLSM
+408 KYEIKYNKEDLLSM

-435 NCFYIN
+435 NCFFIN

-464 VVKYFGRLKKYISDE
+464 AVKYFGRLKKYISDE
-479 DLYNILEIDKGK
+479 DLYKILEIDKGK

-508 EYMWELTK
+508 EYMWKLTK
-516 QGKNALELKI
+516 QGKNATELKT

-539 IEKAKNEQQIVEKE
+539 IEKAKNEQQISEKE
-553 QIIIQKDQEV
+553 QIITQKDQEI
-563 QALKNQ
+563 QGLKNQ
-569 LNAIYNST
+569 LNAVYNST

-585 RKIRELKDGNK
+585 RNIKKITKLDKLD
-596 FEE
+596 

>member
-1 MNLNLTFYKE
+1 MNLNLDFYKE
-11 NEEEISKEEKDFIET
+11 NEEDISQEEKTFIDT
-26 KLKNIDFEEDYRN
+26 KLKNIDFEKDCIS
-39 IIKKESTLESIL
+39 IIKNEPTLENIL

-66 RENSSILEI
+66 KENTSILEI
-75 GANLGEV
+75 GANLGEI

-88 KAKRVVA
+88 KAKKVVA

-101 KAEIIAKRHQNE
+101 KAEIIAKRHQNK
-113 QNLEIIVG
+113 QNLEIMVG
-121 NLNDIKLEE
+121 DLNNIKIEE

-140 LENKRVNFKQVLNIA
+140 LENKKVDFKQTLNIA
-155 KSLLTEN
+155 KSLLDEN
-162 GTIFLALDNKLGM
+162 GTILLALDNKLGM
-175 KYFSKTDSTGITIA
+175 KYFSKTDSTGITIS
-189 NPTSKQFIS
+189 NPVNKQFINL
-198 INKIYNYLK
+198 NKIYEYLK
-207 EIGFDNI
+207 ELDLSNI

-240 LSRNVVYNGKDT
+240 LSRNVTYNNNDT
-252 IIFFDENTAYREL
+252 ILFFDENTAYREL

-279 YLLEITNKEIN
+279 YLLEISNKEIN

-316 VYKYPAN
+316 VYKYPSN
-323 NESKKHIDETKENI
+323 NESKKHIEETKENI
-337 DIIKESNLK
+337 EIIKESNLK
-346 TLDDYNENEII
+346 TLDDYNENGII

-383 ELMKK
+383 DLMKRLK
-388 FKDEIKQKLKPG
+388 NEIKEKLKPG
-400 SIENNVFD
+400 DIEKNVFD
-408 RYGIKYDKEDLLSM
+408 KYEIKYNKEDLLSM

-435 NCFYIN
+435 NCFFIN

-464 VVKYFGRLKKYISDE
+464 AVKYFGRLKKYISDE
-479 DLYNILEIDKGK
+479 DLYKILEIDKGK

-508 EYMWELTK
+508 EYMWKLTK
-516 QGKNALELKI
+516 QGKNATELKT

-539 IEKAKNEQQIVEKE
+539 IEKAKNEQQISEKE
-553 QIIIQKDQEV
+553 QIITQKDQEI
-563 QALKNQ
+563 QRLKNQ
-569 LNAIYNST
+569 LNAVYNST

-585 RKIRELKDGNK
+585 RNIKKITKLDKLD
-596 FEE
+596 

>member
-1 MNLNLTFYKE
+1 MNLNLDFYKE
-11 NEEEISKEEKDFIET
+11 NEEDISQEEKTFIDT
-26 KLKNIDFEEDYRN
+26 KLKNIDFEKDCIS
-39 IIKKESTLESIL
+39 IIKNEPTLENIL

-66 RENSSILEI
+66 KENTSILEI
-75 GANLGEV
+75 GANLGEI

-88 KAKRVVA
+88 KAKKVVA

-101 KAEIIAKRHQNE
+101 KAEIIAKRHQNK
-113 QNLEIIVG
+113 QNLEIMVG
-121 NLNDIKLEE
+121 DLNNIKIEE

-140 LENKRVNFKQVLNIA
+140 LENKKVDFKQTLNIA
-155 KSLLTEN
+155 KSLLDEN
-162 GTIFLALDNKLGM
+162 GTILLALDNKLGM
-175 KYFSKTDSTGITIA
+175 KYFSKTDSTGITIS
-189 NPTSKQFIS
+189 NPVNKQFINL
-198 INKIYNYLK
+198 NKIYEYLK
-207 EIGFDNI
+207 ELDLSNI

-240 LSRNVVYNGKDT
+240 LSRNVTYNNNDT
-252 IIFFDENTAYREL
+252 ILFFDENTAYREL

-279 YLLEITNKEIN
+279 YLLEISNKEIN

-316 VYKYPAN
+316 VYKYPSN
-323 NESKKHIDETKENI
+323 NESKKHIEETKENI
-337 DIIKESNLK
+337 EIIKESNLK
-346 TLDDYNENEII
+346 TLDDYNENGII

-383 ELMKK
+383 DLMKR
-388 FKDEIKQKLKPG
+388 FKNEIKEKLKPG
-400 SIENNVFD
+400 DIEKNVFD
-408 RYGIKYDKEDLLSM
+408 KYEIKYNKEDLLSM

-435 NCFYIN
+435 NCFFIN

-464 VVKYFGRLKKYISDE
+464 AVKYFGRLKKYISDE
-479 DLYNILEIDKGK
+479 DLYKILEIDKGK

-508 EYMWELTK
+508 EYMWKLTK
-516 QGKNALELKI
+516 QGKNATELKT
-526 DILTLNHQINLLN
+526 DILTLNHQINILN
-539 IEKAKNEQQIVEKE
+539 IEKAKNEQQISEKE
-553 QIIIQKDQEV
+553 QIIAQKDQEI
-563 QALKNQ
+563 QGLKNQ

-585 RKIRELKDGNK
+585 RNIKKITKLDKLD
-596 FEE
+596 

>member
-1 MNLNLTFYKE
+1 MNLNLDFYKE
-11 NEEEISKEEKDFIET
+11 NEEDISQEEKTFIDT
-26 KLKNIDFEEDYRN
+26 KLKNIDFEKDCIS
-39 IIKKESTLESIL
+39 IIKNEPTLENIL
-51 TLSEIRENILSWYPF
+51 TLSKIRENILSWYPF
-66 RENSSILEI
+66 KENTSILEI
-75 GANLGEV
+75 GANLGEI

-88 KAKRVVA
+88 KAKKVVA

-101 KAEIIAKRHQNE
+101 KAEIIAKRHQNK
-113 QNLEIIVG
+113 QNLEIMVG
-121 NLNDIKLEE
+121 DLNNIKIEE

-140 LENKRVNFKQVLNIA
+140 LENKKVDFKQTLNIA
-155 KSLLTEN
+155 KSLLDEN
-162 GTIFLALDNKLGM
+162 GTILLALDNKLGM
-175 KYFSKTDSTGITIA
+175 KYFSKTDSTGITIS
-189 NPTSKQFIS
+189 NPVNKQFINL
-198 INKIYNYLK
+198 NKIYEYLK
-207 EIGFDNI
+207 ELDLSNI

-240 LSRNVVYNGKDT
+240 LSRNVTYNNNDT
-252 IIFFDENTAYREL
+252 ILFFDENTAYREL

-279 YLLEITNKEIN
+279 YLLEISNKEIN

-316 VYKYPAN
+316 VYKYPSN
-323 NESKKHIDETKENI
+323 NESKKHIEETKENI
-337 DIIKESNLK
+337 EIIKESNLK
-346 TLDDYNENEII
+346 TLDDYNENGII

-383 ELMKK
+383 DLMKR
-388 FKDEIKQKLKPG
+388 FKNEIKEKLKPG
-400 SIENNVFD
+400 DIEKNVFD
-408 RYGIKYDKEDLLSM
+408 KYEIKYNKEDLLSM

-435 NCFYIN
+435 NCFFIN

-464 VVKYFGRLKKYISDE
+464 AVKYFGRLKKYISDE
-479 DLYNILEIDKGK
+479 DLYKILEIDKGK

-508 EYMWELTK
+508 EYMWKLTK
-516 QGKNALELKI
+516 QGKNATELKT

-539 IEKAKNEQQIVEKE
+539 IEKAKNEQQISEKE
-553 QIIIQKDQEV
+553 QIIAQKDQEI
-563 QALKNQ
+563 QGLKNQ

-585 RKIRELKDGNK
+585 RNIKKITKLDKLD
-596 FEE
+596 

>member
-1 MNLNLTFYKE
+1 MNLNLDFYKE
-11 NEEEISKEEKDFIET
+11 NEEDISQEEKTFIDT
-26 KLKNIDFEEDYRN
+26 KLKNIDFEKDCIS
-39 IIKKESTLESIL
+39 IIKNEPTLENIL

-66 RENSSILEI
+66 KENTSILEI
-75 GANLGEV
+75 GANLGEI

-88 KAKRVVA
+88 KAKKVVA

-101 KAEIIAKRHQNE
+101 KAEIIAKRHQNK
-113 QNLEIIVG
+113 QNLEIMVG
-121 NLNDIKLEE
+121 DLNNIKIEE

-140 LENKRVNFKQVLNIA
+140 LENKKVDFKQTLNIA
-155 KSLLTEN
+155 KSLLDEN
-162 GTIFLALDNKLGM
+162 GTILLALDNKLGM
-175 KYFSKTDSTGITIA
+175 KYFSKTDSTGITIS
-189 NPTSKQFIS
+189 NPVNKQFINL
-198 INKIYNYLK
+198 NKIYEYLK
-207 EIGFDNI
+207 ELDLSNI

-240 LSRNVVYNGKDT
+240 LSRNVTYNNNDT
-252 IIFFDENTAYREL
+252 ILFFDENTAYREL

-310 IMDDEY
+310 LMDDEY
-316 VYKYPAN
+316 VYKYPSN
-323 NESKKHIDETKENI
+323 NESKKHIEETKENI
-337 DIIKESNLK
+337 EIIKESNLK
-346 TLDDYNENEII
+346 TLDDYNENGII

-383 ELMKK
+383 DLMKR
-388 FKDEIKQKLKPG
+388 FKNEIKEKLKPG
-400 SIENNVFD
+400 DIEKNVFD
-408 RYGIKYDKEDLLSM
+408 KYEIKYNKEDLLSM

-435 NCFYIN
+435 NCFFIN

-464 VVKYFGRLKKYISDE
+464 AVKYFGRLKKYISDE
-479 DLYNILEIDKGK
+479 DLYKILEIDKGK

-508 EYMWELTK
+508 EYMWKLTK
-516 QGKNALELKI
+516 QGKNATELKT

-539 IEKAKNEQQIVEKE
+539 IEKAKNEQQISEKE
-553 QIIIQKDQEV
+553 QIITQKDQEI
-563 QALKNQ
+563 QGLKNQ
-569 LNAIYNST
+569 LNAVYNST
-577 SWKITKPL
+577 SWKITKP
-585 RKIRELKDGNK
+585 RRNIKKITKLDKLD
-596 FEE
+596 

>member
-1 MNLNLTFYKE
+1 MNLNLDFYKE
-11 NEEEISKEEKDFIET
+11 NEEDISQEEKTFIDT
-26 KLKNIDFEEDYRN
+26 KLKNIDFEKDCIS
-39 IIKKESTLESIL
+39 IIKNEPTLENIL

-66 RENSSILEI
+66 KENTSILEI
-75 GANLGEV
+75 GANLGEI

-88 KAKRVVA
+88 KAKKVVA
-95 IEESKT
+95 LEESKT
-101 KAEIIAKRHQNE
+101 KAEIIAKRHQNK
-113 QNLEIIVG
+113 QNLEIMVG
-121 NLNDIKLEE
+121 DLNNIKIEE

-140 LENKRVNFKQVLNIA
+140 LENKKVDFKQTLNIA
-155 KSLLTEN
+155 KSLLDEN
-162 GTIFLALDNKLGM
+162 GTILLALDNKLGM
-175 KYFSKTDSTGITIA
+175 KYFSKTDSTGITIS
-189 NPTSKQFIS
+189 NPVNKQFINL
-198 INKIYNYLK
+198 NKIYEYLK
-207 EIGFDNI
+207 ELDLSNI

-240 LSRNVVYNGKDT
+240 LSRNITYNNNDT
-252 IIFFDENTAYREL
+252 ILFFDENTAYREL

-279 YLLEITNKEIN
+279 YLLEISNKEIN

-316 VYKYPAN
+316 VYKYPSN
-323 NESKKHIDETKENI
+323 NESKKHIEETKENI
-337 DIIKESNLK
+337 EIIKESNLK

-383 ELMKK
+383 DLMKR
-388 FKDEIKQKLKPG
+388 FKNEIKEKLKPG
-400 SIENNVFD
+400 DIEKNVFD
-408 RYGIKYDKEDLLSM
+408 KYEIKYNKEDLLSM

-435 NCFYIN
+435 NCFFIN

-464 VVKYFGRLKKYISDE
+464 AVKYFGRLKKYISDE
-479 DLYNILEIDKGK
+479 DLYKILEIDKGK

-508 EYMWELTK
+508 EYMWKLTK
-516 QGKNALELKI
+516 QGKNATELKT

-539 IEKAKNEQQIVEKE
+539 IEKAKNEQQISEKE
-553 QIIIQKDQEV
+553 QIIAQKDQEI
-563 QALKNQ
+563 QGLKNQ

-585 RKIRELKDGNK
+585 RNIKKITKLDKLD
-596 FEE
+596 

>member
-1 MNLNLTFYKE
+1 MNLKLDFYKE
-11 NEEEISKEEKDFIET
+11 NEEDISQEEKTFIDT
-26 KLKNIDFEEDYRN
+26 KLKNIDFEKDCIS
-39 IIKKESTLESIL
+39 IIKNEPTLENIL

-66 RENSSILEI
+66 KENSSILEI
-75 GANLGEV
+75 GANLGEI

-88 KAKRVVA
+88 KAKKVVA

-101 KAEIIAKRHQNE
+101 KAEIIAKRHQNK
-113 QNLEIIVG
+113 QNLEIMVG
-121 NLNDIKLEE
+121 DLNNIKIEE

-140 LENKRVNFKQVLNIA
+140 LENKKVDFKQTLNIA
-155 KSLLTEN
+155 KSLLDEN
-162 GTIFLALDNKLGM
+162 GTILLALDNKLGM
-175 KYFSKTDSTGITIA
+175 KYFSKTDSTGITIS
-189 NPTSKQFIS
+189 NPVNKQFINL
-198 INKIYNYLK
+198 NKIYEYLK
-207 EIGFDNI
+207 ELDLSNI

-240 LSRNVVYNGKDT
+240 LSRNVTYNNNDT
-252 IIFFDENTAYREL
+252 ILFFDENTAYREL

-310 IMDDEY
+310 LMDDEY
-316 VYKYPAN
+316 VYKYPSN
-323 NESKKHIDETKENI
+323 NESKKHIEETKENI
-337 DIIKESNLK
+337 EIIKESNLK
-346 TLDDYNENEII
+346 TLDDYNENGII

-383 ELMKK
+383 DLMKR
-388 FKDEIKQKLKPG
+388 FKNEIKEKLKPRD
-400 SIENNVFD
+400 IEKNVFD
-408 RYGIKYDKEDLLSM
+408 KYEIKYNKEDLLSM

-435 NCFYIN
+435 NCFFIN

-464 VVKYFGRLKKYISDE
+464 AVKYFGRLKKYISDE
-479 DLYNILEIDKGK
+479 DLYKILEIDKGK

-508 EYMWELTK
+508 EYMWKLTK
-516 QGKNALELKI
+516 QGKNATELKT

-539 IEKAKNEQQIVEKE
+539 IEKAKNEQQISEKE
-553 QIIIQKDQEV
+553 QIITQKDQEI
-563 QALKNQ
+563 QGLKNQ
-569 LNAIYNST
+569 LNAVYNST

-585 RKIRELKDGNK
+585 RNIKKITKLDKLD
-596 FEE
+596 

>member
-1 MNLNLTFYKE
+1 MNLNLDFYKE
-11 NEEEISKEEKDFIET
+11 NEEDISQEEKTFIDT
-26 KLKNIDFEEDYRN
+26 KLKNIDFEKDCIS
-39 IIKKESTLESIL
+39 IIKNEPTLENIL

-66 RENSSILEI
+66 KENTSILEI
-75 GANLGEV
+75 GANLGEI

-88 KAKRVVA
+88 KAKKVVA

-101 KAEIIAKRHQNE
+101 KAEIIAKRHQNK
-113 QNLEIIVG
+113 QNLEIMVG
-121 NLNDIKLEE
+121 DLNNIKIEE

-140 LENKRVNFKQVLNIA
+140 LENKKVDFKQTLNIA
-155 KSLLTEN
+155 KSLLDEN
-162 GTIFLALDNKLGM
+162 GTILLALDNKLGM
-175 KYFSKTDSTGITIA
+175 KYFSKTDSTGITIS
-189 NPTSKQFIS
+189 NPVNKQFINL
-198 INKIYNYLK
+198 NKIYEYLK
-207 EIGFDNI
+207 ELDLSNI

-240 LSRNVVYNGKDT
+240 LSRNVTYNNNDT
-252 IIFFDENTAYREL
+252 ILFFDENTAYREL

-279 YLLEITNKEIN
+279 YLLEISNKEIN

-316 VYKYPAN
+316 VYKYPSN
-323 NESKKHIDETKENI
+323 NESKKHIEETKENI
-337 DIIKESNLK
+337 EIIKESNLK
-346 TLDDYNENEII
+346 TLDDYNENGII

-383 ELMKK
+383 DLMKR
-388 FKDEIKQKLKPG
+388 FKNEIKEKLKPG
-400 SIENNVFD
+400 DIEKNVFD
-408 RYGIKYDKEDLLSM
+408 KYEIKYNKEDLLSM
-422 YFVKDGLWDLIFQ
+422 YFVKDGLWDLILQ
-435 NCFYIN
+435 NCFFIN

-464 VVKYFGRLKKYISDE
+464 AVKYFGRLKKYISDE
-479 DLYNILEIDKGK
+479 DLYKILEIDKGK

-508 EYMWELTK
+508 EYMWKLTK
-516 QGKNALELKI
+516 QGKNATELKT

-539 IEKAKNEQQIVEKE
+539 IEKAKNEQQISEKE
-553 QIIIQKDQEV
+553 QIIAQKDQEI
-563 QALKNQ
+563 QGLKNQ

-585 RKIRELKDGNK
+585 RNIKKITKLDKLD
-596 FEE
+596 

>member
-1 MNLNLTFYKE
+1 MNLNLDFYKE
-11 NEEEISKEEKDFIET
+11 NEEDISQEEKTFIDT
-26 KLKNIDFEEDYRN
+26 KLKNIDFEKDCIS
-39 IIKKESTLESIL
+39 IIKNEPTLENIL
-51 TLSEIRENILSWYPF
+51 TLSKIRENILSWYPF
-66 RENSSILEI
+66 KENTSILEI
-75 GANLGEV
+75 GANLGEI

-88 KAKRVVA
+88 KAKKVVA

-101 KAEIIAKRHQNE
+101 KAEIIAKRHQNK
-113 QNLEIIVG
+113 QNLEIMVG
-121 NLNDIKLEE
+121 DLNNIKIEE

-140 LENKRVNFKQVLNIA
+140 LENKKVDFKQTLNIA
-155 KSLLTEN
+155 KSLLDEN
-162 GTIFLALDNKLGM
+162 GTILLALDNKLGM
-175 KYFSKTDSTGITIA
+175 KYFSKTDSTGITIS
-189 NPTSKQFIS
+189 NPVNKQFINL
-198 INKIYNYLK
+198 NKIYEYLK
-207 EIGFDNI
+207 ELDLSNI

-240 LSRNVVYNGKDT
+240 LSRNVTYNNNDT
-252 IIFFDENTAYREL
+252 ILFFDENTAYREL

-279 YLLEITNKEIN
+279 YLLEISNKEIN
-290 NKIKFISFSNMRKHE
+290 NKIKFISFSNMRKHD

-316 VYKYPAN
+316 VYKYPSN
-323 NESKKHIDETKENI
+323 NESKKHIEETKENI
-337 DIIKESNLK
+337 EIIKESNLK
-346 TLDDYNENEII
+346 TLDDYNENGII

-383 ELMKK
+383 DLMKR
-388 FKDEIKQKLKPG
+388 FKNEIKEKLKPG
-400 SIENNVFD
+400 DIEKNVFD
-408 RYGIKYDKEDLLSM
+408 KYEIKYNKEDLLSM

-435 NCFYIN
+435 NCFFIN

-464 VVKYFGRLKKYISDE
+464 AVKYFGRLKKYISDE
-479 DLYNILEIDKGK
+479 DLYKILEIDKGK

-508 EYMWELTK
+508 EYMWKLTK
-516 QGKNALELKI
+516 QGKNATELKT

-539 IEKAKNEQQIVEKE
+539 IEKAKNEQQISEKE
-553 QIIIQKDQEV
+553 QIIAQKDQEI
-563 QALKNQ
+563 QGLKNQ

-585 RKIRELKDGNK
+585 RNIKKITKLDKLD
-596 FEE
+596 

>member
-1 MNLNLTFYKE
+1 MNLNLDFYKE
-11 NEEEISKEEKDFIET
+11 NEEDISQEEKTFIDT
-26 KLKNIDFEEDYRN
+26 KLKNIDFEKDCIS
-39 IIKKESTLESIL
+39 IIKNEPTLENIL

-66 RENSSILEI
+66 KENTSILEI
-75 GANLGEV
+75 GANLGEI

-88 KAKRVVA
+88 KAKKVVA

-101 KAEIIAKRHQNE
+101 KAEIIAKRHQNK
-113 QNLEIIVG
+113 QNLEIMVG
-121 NLNDIKLEE
+121 DLNNIKIEE

-140 LENKRVNFKQVLNIA
+140 LENKKVDFKQTLNIA
-155 KSLLTEN
+155 KSLLDEN
-162 GTIFLALDNKLGM
+162 GTILLALDNKLGM
-175 KYFSKTDSTGITIA
+175 KYFSKTDSTGITIS
-189 NPTSKQFIS
+189 NPVNKQFINL
-198 INKIYNYLK
+198 NKIYEYLK
-207 EIGFDNI
+207 ELDLSNI

-240 LSRNVVYNGKDT
+240 LSRNVTYNNNDT
-252 IIFFDENTAYREL
+252 ILFFDENTAYREL

-279 YLLEITNKEIN
+279 YLLEISNKEIN

-316 VYKYPAN
+316 VYKYPSN
-323 NESKKHIDETKENI
+323 NESKKHIEETKENI
-337 DIIKESNLK
+337 EIIKESNLK
-346 TLDDYNENEII
+346 TLDDYNENGII

-370 IELFKNNQKDEAI
+370 IEVFKNNQKDEAI
-383 ELMKK
+383 DLMKR
-388 FKDEIKQKLKPG
+388 FKNEIKEKLKPG
-400 SIENNVFD
+400 DIEKNVFD
-408 RYGIKYDKEDLLSM
+408 KYEIKYNKEDLLSM

-435 NCFYIN
+435 NCFFIN

-464 VVKYFGRLKKYISDE
+464 AVKYFGRLKKYISDE
-479 DLYNILEIDKGK
+479 DLYKILEIDKGK

-508 EYMWELTK
+508 EYMWKLTK
-516 QGKNALELKI
+516 QGKNATELKT

-539 IEKAKNEQQIVEKE
+539 IEKAKNEQQISEKE
-553 QIIIQKDQEV
+553 QIIAQKDQEI
-563 QALKNQ
+563 QGLKNQ

-585 RKIRELKDGNK
+585 RNIKKITKLDKLD
-596 FEE
+596 

>member
-1 MNLNLTFYKE
+1 MNLNLDFYKE
-11 NEEEISKEEKDFIET
+11 NEEDISQEEKTFIDT
-26 KLKNIDFEEDYRN
+26 KLKNIDFEKDCIS
-39 IIKKESTLESIL
+39 IIKNEPTLENIL

-66 RENSSILEI
+66 KENSSILEI
-75 GANLGEV
+75 GANLGEI

-88 KAKRVVA
+88 KAKKVVA
-95 IEESKT
+95 LEESKT
-101 KAEIIAKRHQNE
+101 KAEIIAKRHQNK
-113 QNLEIIVG
+113 QNLEIMVG
-121 NLNDIKLEE
+121 DLNNIKIEE

-140 LENKRVNFKQVLNIA
+140 LENKKVDFKQTLNIA
-155 KSLLTEN
+155 KSLLAEN
-162 GTIFLALDNKLGM
+162 GTILLALDNKLGM
-175 KYFSKTDSTGITIA
+175 KYFSKTDSTGITIS
-189 NPTSKQFIS
+189 NPVNKQFINL
-198 INKIYNYLK
+198 NKIYEYLK
-207 EIGFDNI
+207 ELDLSNI

-240 LSRNVVYNGKDT
+240 LSRNVTYNNNDT
-252 IIFFDENTAYREL
+252 ILFFDENTAYREL

-316 VYKYPAN
+316 VYKYPSN
-323 NESKKHIDETKENI
+323 NESKKHIEETKENI
-337 DIIKESNLK
+337 EIIKESNLK
-346 TLDDYNENEII
+346 TLDDYNENGII

-383 ELMKK
+383 DLMKR
-388 FKDEIKQKLKPG
+388 FKNEIKEKLKPG
-400 SIENNVFD
+400 DIEKNVFD
-408 RYGIKYDKEDLLSM
+408 KYEIKYNKEDLLSM

-435 NCFYIN
+435 NCFFIN

-464 VVKYFGRLKKYISDE
+464 AVKYFGRLKKYISDE
-479 DLYNILEIDKGK
+479 DLYKILEIDKGK

-508 EYMWELTK
+508 EYMWKLTK
-516 QGKNALELKI
+516 QGKNATELKT

-539 IEKAKNEQQIVEKE
+539 IEKAKNEQQISEKE
-553 QIIIQKDQEV
+553 QIITQKDQEI
-563 QALKNQ
+563 QGLKNQ
-569 LNAIYNST
+569 LNAVYNST

-585 RKIRELKDGNK
+585 RNIKKITKLDKLD
-596 FEE
+596 